1 MPWYKSGTVS
11 VTQNSSAVIGAGTA
25 FLANGRAGDAFRG
38 PDGNWYEVVNIASD
52 TALAISPSYQGS
64 TATGGVYALAP
75 MQGYVKDSADSL
87 RALMNQFG
95 SVLAVLGNTGTTEG
109 VRTALNLSSSD
120 GLPEGAVNKYMTG
133 SGVRNT
139 TLTGLVVPDP
149 AAISGTDPILTA
161 FGKLQAQAS
170 QNAAA
175 AANASKQGVGKEY
188 IEGLRMKWV
197 SANSISVSTGI
208 ASIPSGGAPLIV
220 PAAITVSGLTL
231 SASTMYH
238 VYLYSN
244 AGVPA
249 IEVSTTAPVLY
260 SGTARAKSG
269 DTSRRY
275 IGSVLSKTANTLM
288 KFTHAEDRIAYGENL
303 FGAPFLLVSG
313 AVIVAQTVSCLTVVP
328 VTASHLSCLF
338 QNAATDSIARLGN
351 PDLQAPVSSSAHSF
365 FVLAGG
371 SYYCDLPLSSTQ
383 SFQWRHDGAASA
395 LFNVYANGYLFE
407 R

>member
-25 FLANGRAGDAFRG
+25 FLANGRVGDAFRG

-109 VRTALNLSSSD
+109 VRAALNLSSSD

-197 SANSISVSTGI
+197 SANSISVTTGI

-288 KFTHAEDRIAYGENL
+288 KFTHAGDRIAYGENL